1 MWGNPGLKE
10 VYFSLAY
17 LASEGGDE
25 AAFNEKCNG
34 VCPGVVLVKIRKGG
48 AFGGFTFGNWEH
60 LARDMNINRP
70 NLCSASRDSIVFVF
84 DVGERVVYVGN
95 FGSAFE
101 VDFFQIFDH
110 INPRNCI

>member
-17 LASEGGDE
+17 SASEGGDE

-34 VCPGVVLVKIRKGG
+34 VCPGVVLVKTRKGDV
-48 AFGGFTFGNWEH
+48 FGGFTFRNWEH

-70 NLCSASRDSIVFVF
+70 NLCSASRDSIAFAF
-84 DVGERVVYVGN
+84 DVGERGVYVGN
-95 FGSAFE
+95 YGSAFE